1 MQEYVTPISRDWHS
15 YREEEVGSE
24 LKILV
29 NAGLE
34 RLKDE
39 VKSLDV
45 IGSNIFSL
53 YTKGNNYSKY

>member
-1 MQEYVTPISRDWHS
+1 MTLVSGNDEK
-15 YREEEVGSE
+15 EEVGSE